1 MTQIFSRTVRINRS
15 VEEVFSWHENAAALP
30 RLTPPWERVEV
41 VSQSG
46 GIQDGA
52 RVVVRS
58 KVGPIWTTWAMEH
71 FGYDK
76 GRLFCDRQLAGP
88 FNSWVHFHRF
98 APISDD
104 VCELTDEIHYTLPFG
119 LLGQV
124 GAAFTRGKL
133 ERMFAYRHA
142 VTKADLEL
150 PKAPVGRVV
159 VSGASGLIGSALV
172 PFLRTQGWTVDRL
185 VRDKARQPDE
195 IEWNLS
201 AGIVHWPDGYAPDA
215 VIHLAGANVAGGRWT
230 PRRRKAIMQSRI
242 EGTRT
247 LAKAIGEL
255 ETPPRVWLSGSATG
269 FYGNRGGT
277 ELKESSPSGSGFLAD
292 VCQAW
297 EKEADAQSGR
307 GVRVVKLR
315 TGIVL
320 SPAGGALAKMLPAF
334 QAGVGGALGDGRQW
348 MSWIGIEDW
357 MRACLFLLNSKGV
370 AGPVNLVAPSAVQ
383 NGVFT
388 RVLGA
393 RLQRP
398 AILPVPAAVLVMLFG
413 QMAEEALLSSARVV
427 PGVLTQAGFKFL
439 HPELEN
445 ALGYVLG
452 KPV

>member
-1 MTQIFSRTVRINRS
+1 
-15 VEEVFSWHENAAALP
+15 
-30 RLTPPWERVEV
+30 
-41 VSQSG
+41 
-46 GIQDGA
+46 
-52 RVVVRS
+52 
-58 KVGPIWTTWAMEH
+58 
-71 FGYDK
+71 
-76 GRLFCDRQLAGP
+76 
-88 FNSWVHFHRF
+88 
-98 APISDD
+98 
-104 VCELTDEIHYTLPFG
+104 
-119 LLGQV
+119 
-124 GAAFTRGKL
+124 
-133 ERMFAYRHA
+133 
-142 VTKADLEL
+142 
-150 PKAPVGRVV
+150 
-159 VSGASGLIGSALV
+159 
-172 PFLRTQGWTVDRL
+172 
-185 VRDKARQPDE
+185 
-195 IEWNLS
+195 
-201 AGIVHWPDGYAPDA
+201 